1 MHLHTPVIAALCA
14 LLAGVIPA
22 SAEYP
27 EKPITLIVPF
37 AVGGPTD
44 TIARFVAEPMAK
56 TLGQAIIIENI
67 PGAGGTTAAR
77 RAAQA
82 PADGYIIIM
91 GSMGTHGAAPAVYPD
106 LKYDPAKDFTP
117 IGQVAGVPQVIVTKK
132 DFPPN
137 NLREFIEYVQRNQD
151 KVNEANAGVG
161 SASHTICTLLQSIM
175 GTKTGRVAYRGV
187 GPAVNDLVGGQVDF
201 GCIALP
207 TVASQIQGGTVKAI
221 AIAASERADVIKEV
235 PTTKEGGLPDFQAS
249 SWNGIFGP
257 RNLPQDIQAKL
268 NDAIVMALDDQGTRK
283 RLLDIG
289 SEIPDKSDRTPRALQ
304 DLVESEVPRWSSL
317 LKAAGVAAK

>member
-1 MHLHTPVIAALCA
+1 MRLLSLIVLFLSAA
-14 LLAGVIPA
+14 VPA

-37 AVGGPTD
+37 AAGGPTD
-44 TIARFVAEPMAK
+44 LIARLVAEHMTK
-56 TLGQAIIIENI
+56 TLGQPIIIENV

-77 RAAQA
+77 RGAQA
-82 PADGYIIIM
+82 PADGYIIVM

-106 LKYDPAKDFTP
+106 LKYDPARDFTP
-117 IGQVAGVPQVIVTKK
+117 IGLTAGVPQVVVTRK
-132 DFPPN
+132 DFPAN
-137 NLREFIEYVQRNQD
+137 DLKEFVEYVRKNED
-151 KVNEANAGVG
+151 KVNEAHAGVG

-201 GCIALP
+201 GCLGLT
-207 TVASQIQGGTVKAI
+207 TVVSQIQGGTIKAI
-221 AIAASERADVIKEV
+221 AIATPERADVIKDV

-249 SWNGIFGP
+249 SWNGVFGP
-257 RNLPQDIQAKL
+257 RNLPEGIQAKL
-268 NDAIVMALDDQGTRK
+268 NDAVVRALDDPDTLK

-289 SEIPDKSDRTPRALQ
+289 SEVPTTADRTPQALQ
-304 DLVESEVPRWSSL
+304 SLVESEVSRWSLL
-317 LKAAGVAAK
+317 LKAAGATAK

>member
-1 MHLHTPVIAALCA
+1 
-14 LLAGVIPA
+14 
-22 SAEYP
+22 
-27 EKPITLIVPF
+27 
-37 AVGGPTD
+37 
-44 TIARFVAEPMAK
+44 MAK

-161 SASHTICTLLQSIM
+161 SASHTICALLQSIM

-289 SEIPDKSDRTPRALQ
+289 SEIPDKSNRTPRALQ